1 MSLSTRRSLGS
12 KACEDAISMTMISN
26 PPPAPKSRRHGSPR
40 VKDVVLQEV
49 DSGSEREDDAEGA
62 EPMGVAVD
70 YRAEVLAL
78 TRAFCVFE
86 LDADGT
92 IVQANRKALDLY
104 GYKESDVIGQHVAK
118 LHGGGSPFGA
128 NDRAFWGEMSRGKV
142 KTVELRHVGRAGREL
157 WVEAR
162 FVPVLDDSE
171 DLAKIVLLVQD
182 RTERNVE
189 MADLRG
195 QAEAI
200 TRSQAVSEFDLD
212 GTIVQANTLFLHIMG
227 YRLEEV
233 QGKHHSMFV
242 DSEMRN
248 SHEYRRFWEDLVHGS
263 HHSARF
269 KRVGKGGREVWLQAS
284 YNPISDASGK
294 PYKVLVIA
302 HDVTDMMVG
311 ERANER
317 NSAMTEQAAVGIMF
331 VDPAGVIRYANAAC
345 QRILRKVE
353 HALPVRGDQL
363 VGSSVEAFDR
373 SSTHPFSSLSD
384 ARSMPEE
391 ITLNLGAEVAQV
403 RPTPL
408 TNERGARIGSMLVW
422 TLATDRVGVTE
433 ALNNGAQ
440 ALSAASQEL
449 SAVAKQLTSN
459 SEQTSAQANLA
470 SNASELVTNNVA
482 SVAAAAEQMSSTV
495 REIAK
500 SANEAAK
507 VATSAVRAADDTNQT
522 VAQLGDSSLQIGKV
536 IKVITSIAQ
545 QTNLLALNATI
556 EAARAGEAGK
566 GFAVVAN
573 EVKEL
578 AKQTAAATEDISQ
591 KIEAI
596 QNDTKGAVAAIQQIG
611 RIIGQINDYQ
621 NTIASAVEEQA
632 ATTGEIA
639 RNAAEAARG
648 STQISSNLNAVST
661 TAHQTSEGAA
671 NALAS
676 AEELSRLAVELR
688 QVVDRVGAK
697 K

>member
-1 MSLSTRRSLGS
+1 
-12 KACEDAISMTMISN
+12 MTMISN
-26 PPPAPKSRRHGSPR
+26 PPPSPKSRRNAASRG
-40 VKDVVLQEV
+40 KEAVLQEV
-49 DSGSEREDDAEGA
+49 DADGERDDDASDAA
-62 EPMGVAVD
+62 EARGMAVD

-78 TRAFCVFE
+78 TRALCVIE

-92 IVQANRKALDLY
+92 ILQVNRKALDLY
-104 GYKESDVIGQHVAK
+104 GYKESDLVGQHVAK
-118 LHGGGSPFGA
+118 LHAGGAPFGA
-128 NDRAFWGEMSRGKV
+128 NDRAFWSDMSRGKI
-142 KTVELRHVGRAGREL
+142 KISELRQVGRGGREL

-162 FVPVLDDSE
+162 FVPVLDDAE
-171 DLAKIVLLVQD
+171 DLAKVVLLVSD
-182 RTERNVE
+182 RTERNAE
-189 MADLRG
+189 LAELRG

-200 TRSQAVSEFDLD
+200 TRTQAVSELDMD
-212 GTIVQANTLFLHIMG
+212 GTIQQANTLFLGIMG

-233 QGKHHSMFV
+233 QGKHHSMFI
-242 DSEMRN
+242 EAEQRQ
-248 SHEYRRFWEDLVHGS
+248 SHEYRRFWEELVHGT
-263 HHSARF
+263 HHSGRF

-284 YNPISDASGK
+284 YNPIFDGSGR
-294 PYKVLVIA
+294 PQKVLLIA
-302 HDVTDMMVG
+302 HEITDIVG
-311 ERANER
+311 SERANER
-317 NSAMTEQAAVGIMF
+317 NAAMAEQANVGIMF
-331 VDPAGVIRYANAAC
+331 ADTAGVIRYANAAC
-345 QRILRKVE
+345 QRLLRKVE
-353 HALPVRGDQL
+353 HTLPVRAEQILGNNID
-363 VGSSVEAFDR
+363 VFDR
-373 SSTHPFSSLSD
+373 GATYSFGSLSD
-384 ARSMPEE
+384 ARSLPEE
-391 ITLNLGAEVAQV
+391 ITLNLGSEMMAVKPVA
-403 RPTPL
+403 L
-408 TNERGARIGSMLVW
+408 SSDRGQRIGTMLVW
-422 TLATDRVGVTE
+422 NVTTDKAGVTE

-440 ALSAASQEL
+440 ALAAASQEL

-482 SVAAAAEQMSSTV
+482 SVAAAAEEMSSTV

-661 TAHQTSEGAA
+661 TAHQTSEGAS

-688 QVVDRVGAK
+688 QVVDRVNK